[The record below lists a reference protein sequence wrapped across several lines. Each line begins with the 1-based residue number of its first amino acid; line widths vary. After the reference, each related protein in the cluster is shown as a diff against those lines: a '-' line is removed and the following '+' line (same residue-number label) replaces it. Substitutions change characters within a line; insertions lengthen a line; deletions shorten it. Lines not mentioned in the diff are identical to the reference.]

1 MSEDKKPNSN
11 DELNLINEIDDYLDE
26 KTETKEA
33 TDEKMKNKKVKS
45 KNAKYIIAMT
55 LVGVIGLGVGFTIG
69 KDTGRKLPAT
79 NKNYSNSKVVATVG
93 DTKFTGKDLKYRMES
108 LFHIKAKEELTDE
121 EVEAYES
128 SMVDYMTTTEVLYL
142 EGKKEGIEVAK
153 EDVEAEYTNLL
164 GSLNQNFGLTEEILL
179 NEIKIPK
186 EQIQKDLEKEL
197 IATKYLG
204 QESDVSEEEAKKYY
218 DKNKDEFL
226 TVKASHILLQ
236 TKDDEGNP
244 LSDEEK
250 KKKEKEANSIL
261 EQAKQ
266 GVDFAALAKEHSEDG
281 SAISGGDL
289 GFFGRGQMVEEFENA
304 AYGLK
309 VGEITDK
316 LIETDFGYHIIKKTD
331 EKYGAFDDIK
341 EEVIYNLS
349 YEKQSNILDN
359 LAEKYN
365 VTVK

>member
-1 MSEDKKPNSN
+1 MSEDKKTNSN
-11 DELNLINEIDDYLDE
+11 DELISINKIDEYVEE
-26 KTETKEA
+26 KAETKEPV
-33 TDEKMKNKKVKS
+33 EKKIKNKNV
-45 KNAKYIIAMT
+45 KYIIAMT
-55 LVGVIGLGVGFTIG
+55 LVGVLGLGIGFTLG

-79 NKNYSNSKVVATVG
+79 SKNYSSNKVVATVG
-93 DTKFTGKDLKYRMES
+93 DTKFTGKDLKYRMEP
-108 LFHIKAKEELTDE
+108 LFYINAKDELTPE

-128 SMVDYMTTTEVLYL
+128 SMIDYMTTTEVLYL
-142 EGKKEGIEVAK
+142 EGKKEGIEVTK

-164 GSLNQNFGLTEEILL
+164 GSLNQNFGLTEDVLL
-179 NEIKIPK
+179 NDIKIPK

-204 QESDVSEEEAKKYY
+204 EESDVGEEEAKKYY

-236 TKDDEGNP
+236 TKDDEGNA

-261 EQAKQ
+261 EKAKN
-266 GVDFAALAKEHSEDG
+266 GVDFAALAEEYSEDG

-331 EKYGAFDDIK
+331 EKYESFDDIK